1 MSNVPVRRLACAA
14 LVAALGAAACA
25 KAPSTERDSDG
36 TLSQDASS
44 SRTVGGHTYT
54 TQPVEAR
61 LGPHRFMFPANLYYD
76 QTGPHPD
83 GGVMLTVFWPDFGAA
98 PPGNRPVRSVE
109 DSQRQVLIELNYLD
123 RVPIADYLGR
133 RSSNDATAEAGSL
146 RSRNPAQR
154 LELRDAQAERWGL
167 TPYAINPAL
176 MDAYVKDSEAELGVP
191 YRRKP
196 ALEPDWYVAR
206 STDGRLTTFISCDP
220 ADRVPD
226 GLSVQGSALESTGAE
241 RIAMCRHSMV
251 DMDDNIT
258 IEMGYARVMLR
269 DWQRLES
276 AVRALLRSH
285 KITLQFAFKVE
296 PGVD

>member
-1 MSNVPVRRLACAA
+1 MSNAPVRRLACAA
-14 LVAALGAAACA
+14 LVAALSATACA
-25 KAPSTERDSDG
+25 KAPSTEKDSNG
-36 TLSQDASS
+36 TMSEDTSS

-76 QTGPHPD
+76 QSGPLPD
-83 GGVMLTVFWPDFGAA
+83 GGVMLTVFWPDFDAA

-167 TPYAINPAL
+167 TPYAINPVL
-176 MDAYVKDSEAELGVP
+176 MDAYVKDSESELGVP
-191 YRRKP
+191 YRRNP
-196 ALEPDWYVAR
+196 ALEPVWYVTR

-226 GLSVQGSALESTGAE
+226 GLSVQGSALASTGAE

-251 DMDDNIT
+251 DVDNNIT
-258 IEMGYARVMLR
+258 IEMGYARVMLH

-276 AVRALLRSH
+276 AVRALLRLSG
-285 KITLQFAFKVE
+285 A
-296 PGVD
+296 GRR